1 MVVISASPLITLSN
15 YVFSCLF
22 PRGKFAVVKKCLE
35 KATGKQYAAKF
46 LRKRR
51 KGADCRMDILN
62 EIAVL
67 ESAKANPYV
76 VGLHEVYETSSEI
89 ILVLEW

>member
-1 MVVISASPLITLSN
+1 
-15 YVFSCLF
+15 
-22 PRGKFAVVKKCLE
+22 
-35 KATGKQYAAKF
+35 
-46 LRKRR
+46 
-51 KGADCRMDILN
+51 MDILN

-89 ILVLEW
+89 ILVLEWWVGAWDMKSIPERKSLANSVQN

>member
-1 MVVISASPLITLSN
+1 M
-15 YVFSCLF
+15 
-22 PRGKFAVVKKCLE
+22 VKKCIE

-51 KGADCRMDILN
+51 KGEDCRMDILN

-76 VGLHEVYETSSEI
+76 VALHEVYETNSEI